1 MKILQ
6 KSRQNFHCEK
16 CHYTALK
23 KSDYDKHI
31 STRKHISATNIA
43 GMEINGNE
51 NPAKKSPESNT
62 SISNY
67 SCERCNF
74 HTINVSNYNAHLLTK
89 KHISNMSY
97 EAANYKIYNCKNCD
111 KEFLNPSGLWKHN
124 KKCQITEEIKDKQN
138 DNNLTNEMIFEV
150 LKNSKELQNFLMEQ
164 NNKLIEQHS
173 MSMEQ
178 NNKLM
183 EIVKT
188 NSCGM
193 TNSNNNSNN
202 TTNNQ
207 FNLQFF
213 LNETCKDAMNI
224 TDFINSLQLT
234 TQDFENT
241 GKVGFIDGISKII
254 INKLNSVD
262 TTIRPM
268 HCTDAKRE
276 TLYIKDEN
284 VWEKEDNNK
293 SRFKKVV
300 KQIANKNLHQI
311 VNWKDEHP
319 DCINLDTPD
328 NIAFRKYYKVA
339 VGGESNEED
348 EKFFEKIKRNVL
360 KEIVVNKST

>member
-1 MKILQ
+1 MEIKILQ
-6 KSRQNFHCEK
+6 KSRQIFYCEK
-16 CHYTALK
+16 CDYTALK

-31 STRKHISATNIA
+31 STRKHNLATNIA
-43 GMEINGNE
+43 GMEINGNK

-67 SCERCNF
+67 SCEKCNF

-89 KHISNMSY
+89 KHISNISDDSVNM
-97 EAANYKIYNCKNCD
+97 KRHCCKSCD

-124 KKCQITEEIKDKQN
+124 KKCQTTGEIKDKQN

-150 LKNSKELQNFLMEQ
+150 LKNSKELQNFLMD
-164 NNKLIEQHS
+164 
-173 MSMEQ
+173 Q

-188 NSCGM
+188 NSGGM

-311 VNWKDEHP
+311 VKWKDEHP

-360 KEIVVNKST
+360 KEIVVNKTT

>member
-1 MKILQ
+1 MEIKILQ
-6 KSRQNFHCEK
+6 KSRQNFYCEK
-16 CHYTALK
+16 CDYNALK

-31 STRKHISATNIA
+31 STRKHILATNIA
-43 GMEINGNE
+43 GMEINGNK
-51 NPAKKSPESNT
+51 NPAKKSPELNN

-67 SCERCNF
+67 SCEKCNF

-89 KHISNMSY
+89 KHISNISDDSVNNM
-97 EAANYKIYNCKNCD
+97 KRHCCKSCD
-111 KEFLNPSGLWKHN
+111 KEFLNASGLWKHN
-124 KKCQITEEIKDKQN
+124 KKCQATEDHKDKQN

-150 LKNSKELQNFLMEQ
+150 LKNSKELQNYL
-164 NNKLIEQHS
+164 
-173 MSMEQ
+173 MEQ

-188 NSCGM
+188 NSGGM
-193 TNSNNNSNN
+193 TNSNNNFNN

-360 KEIVVNKST
+360 KEIVVNKTT